1 MSKVCDKVFDKT
13 PVIKNEL
20 INRDKVSGVSVSA
33 SKELLE
39 HMIKN
44 GNELYFGIPK
54 FPPSKSLYLSLFHKT
69 KIHQIIDGE
78 SVLKQPSDTNGN
90 LHKMWSEMITHLKD
104 NSIAVFPLVNYLENG
119 QNHLSVLKK
128 VSFLF

>member
-39 HMIKN
+39 HMIKMEMN
-44 GNELYFGIPK
+44 FILVFQNFHLQ
-54 FPPSKSLYLSLFHKT
+54 SLYLSLFHKT
-69 KIHQIIDGE
+69 KIHQVIDGE
-78 SVLKQPSDTNGN
+78 YVLKQPSDRIVIFIRCG
-90 LHKMWSEMITHLKD
+90 MR
-104 NSIAVFPLVNYLENG
+104 
-119 QNHLSVLKK
+119 
-128 VSFLF
+128 

>member
-1 MSKVCDKVFDKT
+1 MVFNNDHLGKTSSLSNLVSKVCDKVFDKT

-54 FPPSKSLYLSLFHKT
+54 FPPSKSLYLSLFIKQKYIKSLMVNMYYNNQVT
-69 KIHQIIDGE
+69 QIVIFIRCG
-78 SVLKQPSDTNGN
+78 VR
-90 LHKMWSEMITHLKD
+90 
-104 NSIAVFPLVNYLENG
+104 
-119 QNHLSVLKK
+119 
-128 VSFLF
+128 

>member
-1 MSKVCDKVFDKT
+1 MQLQKRIKWKNNTYKINLGQTIKNTLDQTLWFFNNDHLGKTSSLSNLVSKVCDKVFDKT

-54 FPPSKSLYLSLFHKT
+54 FPPSKF
-69 KIHQIIDGE
+69 
-78 SVLKQPSDTNGN
+78 
-90 LHKMWSEMITHLKD
+90 
-104 NSIAVFPLVNYLENG
+104 
-119 QNHLSVLKK
+119 
-128 VSFLF
+128 VSQSFS